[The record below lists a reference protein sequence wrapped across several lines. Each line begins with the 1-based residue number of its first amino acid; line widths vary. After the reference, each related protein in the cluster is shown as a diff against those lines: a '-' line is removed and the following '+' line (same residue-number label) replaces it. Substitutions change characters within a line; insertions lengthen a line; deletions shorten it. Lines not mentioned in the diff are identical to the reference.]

1 MSEVPEYPFEREGV
15 LTPCPHYAR
24 LRAESPVALVRM
36 PSGDTARLVT
46 SHEGVRAVLGDPRF
60 SREATLAEGAPRLAA
75 APQRFPSLPNLDGA
89 PHARV
94 RALVSREF
102 TARRVAA
109 LRPRIQELT
118 DGLLDRLAD
127 GGPGQD
133 LVGAFAFPLPVRVIC
148 ELLGVPLADQE
159 MFSRWSAAF
168 VATTGSS
175 AAEML
180 AAQAGLRGYLVR
192 LLDAKRASPGDDLLS
207 ALVSVHEQDQE
218 QLSQEELVY
227 LGVSLLVA
235 GHETT
240 VNQIANGT
248 LALLLEPRPS
258 SAVEALAEGSEDEA
272 AAVVE
277 ELLRLHLPGDET
289 LLRIAVEDV
298 AVEGTVVR
306 AGEAVLPSLGSANRD
321 AARFAEPDALRWDRP
336 ERGHLSFGHGPHYCL
351 GSGLARAEL
360 QIALRS
366 LFRRFPTLRL
376 DVPPAQVPRSSGR
389 LIHGVS
395 RLQVAW

>member
-1 MSEVPEYPFEREGV
+1 MSEPMEYPFEREGA

-24 LRAESPVALVRM
+24 LRAESPVSLVRM

-46 SHEGVRAVLGDPRF
+46 SYEGVRAVLGDPRF

-109 LRPRIQELT
+109 LRPRIQQLT
-118 DGLLDRLAD
+118 DELLDALAEA
-127 GGPGQD
+127 GPGQD
-133 LVGAFAFPLPVRVIC
+133 LVQAFAFPLPVRVIC

-159 MFSRWSAAF
+159 KFSRWSAAF
-168 VATTGSS
+168 VATTGAS

-180 AAQAGLRGYLVR
+180 AAQAGLRDYLAQ
-192 LLDAKRASPGDDLLS
+192 LLLAKRESPGDDLLS
-207 ALVSVHEQDQE
+207 ALVTVHDQDE
-218 QLSQEELVY
+218 GRLSQEELVY

-248 LALLLEPRPS
+248 LALLVEPGT
-258 SAVEALAEGSEDEA
+258 AVKALTDGSEDDA

-298 AVEGTVVR
+298 TVDGTLIR

-321 AARFAEPDALRWDRP
+321 AARFASPDELHWDRP
-336 ERGHLSFGHGPHYCL
+336 ERGHLSFGHGSHYCL

-376 DVPPAQVPRSSGR
+376 DVPLAEVPRSTGR

>member
-1 MSEVPEYPFEREGV
+1 MSEPMEYPFEREGA

-24 LRAESPVALVRM
+24 LRAESPVSLVRM

-46 SHEGVRAVLGDPRF
+46 SYEGVRAVLGDPRF
-60 SREATLAEGAPRLAA
+60 SREATLAEGASRLAA

-109 LRPRIQELT
+109 LRPRIQQLT
-118 DGLLDRLAD
+118 DELLDALAEA
-127 GGPGQD
+127 GPGQD
-133 LVGAFAFPLPVRVIC
+133 LVQAFAFPLPVRVIC

-159 MFSRWSAAF
+159 KFSRWSAAF
-168 VATTGSS
+168 VATTGAS

-180 AAQAGLRGYLVR
+180 AAQAGLRDYLAQ
-192 LLDAKRASPGDDLLS
+192 LLLAKRESPGDDLLS
-207 ALVSVHEQDQE
+207 ALVTVHDQDE
-218 QLSQEELVY
+218 GRLSQEELVY

-248 LALLLEPRPS
+248 LALLVEPGT
-258 SAVEALAEGSEDEA
+258 AVKALTDGSEDDA

-298 AVEGTVVR
+298 TVDGTLIR

-321 AARFAEPDALRWDRP
+321 AARFASPDELHWDRP
-336 ERGHLSFGHGPHYCL
+336 ERGHLSFGHGSHYCL

-376 DVPPAQVPRSSGR
+376 DVPLAEVPRSTGR